1 MNYLN
6 VDCILK
12 QSDSTNSTSNVFLAN
27 LYSCRRLEFP
37 IWLSC
42 SVIQTW
48 SCAAFFVCWPTVYR
62 TTAVQVFVWSF
73 ELFPVTFF
81 FSPLAKF
88 VGKWI
93 IKFSKHA
100 GQRNI
105 GRQVAFINHRH
116 SNHFPAS
123 RLLNNHTGTTAFK
136 RTANS
141 KKQQHNDQQQ
151 VISCRRHYLHV
162 SHLLRFCRST

>member
-1 MNYLN
+1 MVRSRSARKTL
-6 VDCILK
+6 DIILFALADNSPR
-12 QSDSTNSTSNVFLAN
+12 QQRDSLGS
-27 LYSCRRLEFP
+27 
-37 IWLSC
+37 
-42 SVIQTW
+42 
-48 SCAAFFVCWPTVYR
+48 
-62 TTAVQVFVWSF
+62 
-73 ELFPVTFF
+73 
-81 FSPLAKF
+81 
-88 VGKWI
+88 
-93 IKFSKHA
+93 FSKHA

-141 KKQQHNDQQQ
+141 KKQQHDDQQQ

-162 SHLLRFCRST
+162 SHLLRFCRSTEPSESRCCLGLLSANAKRIMSRVFRALLLRTIEQILPVFHLQRLR

>member
-42 SVIQTW
+42 SVIQT
-48 SCAAFFVCWPTVYR
+48 CCRFFCVLANSLSNHCCT
-62 TTAVQVFVWSF
+62 SF
-73 ELFPVTFF
+73 CLIIWVVPVTFF

-88 VGKWI
+88 VGKWK
-93 IKFSKHA
+93 IKFSKYA